1 MVFSG
6 NSNKIP
12 EAKDGVIYLK
22 EVSAERFIR
31 IRIVSLPKNF
41 SCRLGD
47 LSRLSQKLRQV
58 CCVSSIRSNVSLWF
72 MIAFSGIRLRF
83 PDDYVLLIS

>member
-12 EAKDGVIYLK
+12 KAKDGVIYLR

-58 CCVSSIRSNVSLWF
+58 CCVSSNTFKCVALVYDSV
-72 MIAFSGIRLRF
+72 LRH
-83 PDDYVLLIS
+83 